1 MSGDATLGYNHAN
14 NKCQALS
21 VGKTTSI
28 ISATQYSE
36 PKPQLRIITEFSI
49 LIAGILHSGALIFHT
64 NAMRES
70 SAGFHA
76 KESFW
81 RLFLSTFTI
90 ASSHH

>member
-1 MSGDATLGYNHAN
+1 MSGDATLGYHHAS
-14 NKCQALS
+14 NKCLVLS

-28 ISATQYSE
+28 ISAIQYSE

-49 LIAGILHSGALIFHT
+49 LIAAIPRSGALIFHT

-76 KESFW
+76 KELFW